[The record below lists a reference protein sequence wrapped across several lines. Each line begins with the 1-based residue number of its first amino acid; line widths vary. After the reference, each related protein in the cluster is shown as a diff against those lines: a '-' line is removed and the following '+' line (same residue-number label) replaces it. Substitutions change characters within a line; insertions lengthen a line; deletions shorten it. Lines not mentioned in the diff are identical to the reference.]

1 MRKKLVFL
9 LIFCA
14 FLTTACSKKNKNISE
29 VKDKNTKTQIANDVK
44 TTQDNENSEAFTTAF
59 DKKKVDE
66 LIKDSDYI
74 SRVRI
79 STTSDNGVDPN
90 FLKDYKGDLSL
101 IDIKLPKSLS
111 PNKEYL
117 VFYKDFDNGEI
128 APTDKNES
136 FIEILDENDG
146 NLNYV
151 EKIFGTYSDNSKIQN
166 KVKEK

>member
-14 FLTTACSKKNKNISE
+14 LLTVACSKKNKSNSE
-29 VKDKNTKTQIANDVK
+29 IKNKSATTQTNNNAKTQKD
-44 TTQDNENSEAFTTAF
+44 ENSNVYSSAF
-59 DKKKVDE
+59 DKEKIDE
-66 LIKDSDYI
+66 LINDSDYI

-79 STTSDNGVDPN
+79 STTSDEAIESN

-101 IDIKLPKSLS
+101 VDITLPKSLS

-117 VFYKDFDNGEI
+117 IFYKDSDNGEI
-128 APTDKNES
+128 MPTDKNES

-146 NLNYV
+146 NLNYI
-151 EKIFGTYSDNSKIQN
+151 EKEFGTYSDSSKTQN
-166 KVKEK
+166 KVKEN